1 LTWIAANHRDFLPPA
16 LQDLVNSGALY
27 HWLWA
32 PLVLT
37 LNVFALGML
46 WARQRS
52 LLDLWLIVVSWSLLL
67 AAILMNFTDSGFNVG
82 WYVARGLEIASTL
95 FLLLV
100 LLAESTFIYA
110 NFVVAI
116 GAERRAREEQLATL
130 DAVVGSIAHELRQ
143 PLASITANGS
153 AALRWLARTPPDLDE
168 VRAALKRLVGDG
180 HRAADAI
187 GSIRA
192 MLRKGGA
199 EQTSIDINEL
209 VRGAVTLLHGDLL
222 TLQIAV
228 HFDLAA
234 HVPPVRVN
242 RSQLNQVLLNLVKN
256 AADAMNPVADRTR
269 ILRIKTASHD
279 AQSVMISVEDNGVGL
294 DPKSIDRVF
303 DAFYTTKAGGTGLG
317 LAICRSII
325 VAHGGRLWAT
335 PGVPHGSVF
344 HITLPLDGANA
355 KT

>member
-1 LTWIAANHRDFLPPA
+1 MWRAASKLPRRC
-16 LQDLVNSGALY
+16 SC
-27 HWLWA
+27 
-32 PLVLT
+32 
-37 LNVFALGML
+37 
-46 WARQRS
+46 
-52 LLDLWLIVVSWSLLL
+52 SWSCSRNRHSSMPTSSSPS
-67 AAILMNFTDSGFNVG
+67 A
-82 WYVARGLEIASTL
+82 
-95 FLLLV
+95 
-100 LLAESTFIYA
+100 
-110 NFVVAI
+110 
-116 GAERRAREEQLATL
+116 
-130 DAVVGSIAHELRQ
+130 
-143 PLASITANGS
+143 PS
-153 AALRWLARTPPDLDE
+153 AAPAKNSWRRSMPWSAPSPTNCASRWPRSPPTAAPRWLARTPPDLDE

-222 TLQIAV
+222 TLQISV

-279 AQSVMISVEDNGVGL
+279 AQSV
-294 DPKSIDRVF
+294 
-303 DAFYTTKAGGTGLG
+303 
-317 LAICRSII
+317 
-325 VAHGGRLWAT
+325 
-335 PGVPHGSVF
+335 
-344 HITLPLDGANA
+344 
-355 KT
+355 